1 MTNRLSEK
9 KIQKERQ
16 TEKNT
21 KTIKHNCNFDLRED
35 DKTVE
40 AKDDLEYRIN
50 LFLLT

>member
-9 KIQKERQ
+9 KYRRKDRQK
-16 TEKNT
+16 KNT